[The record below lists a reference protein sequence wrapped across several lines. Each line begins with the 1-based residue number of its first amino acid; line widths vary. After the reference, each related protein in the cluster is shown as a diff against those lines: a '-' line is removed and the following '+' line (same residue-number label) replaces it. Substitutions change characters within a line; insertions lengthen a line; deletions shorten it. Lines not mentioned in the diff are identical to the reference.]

1 MRCFLWTVHPNRP
14 IDEVGFGGH
23 TPPMGARSARI
34 EYNKAVADF
43 ERACRDF
50 SIAMSKILE
59 PDAAHEASSGNVDPM
74 MVPTRD
80 LGPRKPAKRARD
92 MRETPAP
99 HRKLG

>member
-1 MRCFLWTVHPNRP
+1 MS
-14 IDEVGFGGH
+14 
-23 TPPMGARSARI
+23 ARSARI

-50 SIAMSKILE
+50 STAMGKILD
-59 PDAAHEASSGNVDPM
+59 PAAAPEASNGTVDPM

-92 MRETPAP
+92 TREPAVSP
-99 HRKLG
+99 RKLG